1 MLSPSVHASP
11 VKQASQAP
19 LTRLIVTRIV
29 VENFKS
35 YSGRHTIGPFHKV
48 NDHSSLFQSFT
59 SIVGPN
65 GSGKSNVI
73 DAFMFV
79 LGYRAKKLRQAK
91 VADLIHVSAETGH
104 IDIDSCLVEVHCE
117 QIIDQVSTPVC

>member
-1 MLSPSVHASP
+1 MAF
-11 VKQASQAP
+11 
-19 LTRLIVTRIV
+19 
-29 VENFKS
+29 FK
-35 YSGRHTIGPFHKV
+35 
-48 NDHSSLFQSFT
+48 NFT

-91 VADLIHVSAETGH
+91 LSELIHNSEGLMNLE
-104 IDIDSCLVEVHCE
+104 SCTVEVHFKLSYGTD
-117 QIIDQVSTPVC
+117 QLSSVNLTIILVIFLNVEISLFFFTEF